1 MSFTPIGNDVTA
13 AGFLAAG
20 ITVFGA
26 TGIIVGVRIHN
37 SYVYAKH
44 LFLDDCKRCHRYL
57 WNLVTQI
64 ITDTSVIDLAVFAWM
79 LQVANFGVYIQ
90 LFRKS
95 SFFQP
100 LCRGTH

>member
-1 MSFTPIGNDVTA
+1 MSFKPIGNDVTA
-13 AGFLAAG
+13 AEFLAAG

-44 LFLDDCKRCHRYL
+44 IFLDDCRWCHRYL
-57 WNLVTQI
+57 WRLVTRI
-64 ITDTSVIDLAVFAWM
+64 VTDTFVIDLAVFAWI
-79 LQVANFGVYIQ
+79 LQVVNFGVYIE

-95 SFFQP
+95 SS
-100 LCRGTH
+100 LWLLVRGTF